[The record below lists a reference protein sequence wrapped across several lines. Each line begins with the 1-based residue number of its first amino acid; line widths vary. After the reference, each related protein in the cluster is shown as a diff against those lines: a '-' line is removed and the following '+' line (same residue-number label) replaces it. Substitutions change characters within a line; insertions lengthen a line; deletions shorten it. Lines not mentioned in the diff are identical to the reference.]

1 MPSGLRTRPRSPGST
16 VGTGPARRR
25 CAPPPICGATP
36 QTDGYGGPFHN
47 FPCPAGPGPDPLDPR
62 AGLAGIG
69 PDQLQART
77 AALQSVPDPLGTLS
91 VLQVCRMDPLGPE
104 QAYGVH

>member
-1 MPSGLRTRPRSPGST
+1 MPPGLRTRPRSPCST

-47 FPCPAGPGPDPLDPR
+47 FQGPAGPGPDPLDQL
-62 AGLAGIG
+62 AGLAGSG

-77 AALQSVPDPLGTLS
+77 VALQFVQDQLGPIS
-91 VLQVCRMDPLGPE
+91 VLPVCRMDHHGQE
-104 QAYGVH
+104 HA